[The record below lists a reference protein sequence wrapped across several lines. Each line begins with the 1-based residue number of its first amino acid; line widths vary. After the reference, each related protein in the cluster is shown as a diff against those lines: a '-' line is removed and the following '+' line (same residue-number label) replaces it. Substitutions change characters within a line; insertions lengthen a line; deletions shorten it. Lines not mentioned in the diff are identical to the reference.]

1 MPTYL
6 FIHPDTEEAKEV
18 FQRISE
24 DHVYIDEKGIEWKR
38 VYTPINCS
46 IDGASSEMN
55 EQQYIEKTKNM
66 KGTVGDLWDMSRE
79 QSEKRKQKH
88 GYDPVQRKWFKDYS
102 EKRQGKKH
110 PNDPNK

>member
-38 VYTPINCS
+38 VYTPINC
-46 IDGASSEMN
+46 
-55 EQQYIEKTKNM
+55 
-66 KGTVGDLWDMSRE
+66 
-79 QSEKRKQKH
+79 
-88 GYDPVQRKWFKDYS
+88 
-102 EKRQGKKH
+102 
-110 PNDPNK
+110 